1 MQTVPAWTTLG
12 VIITMKLIKTLIFIF
27 IYSSTSGQD
36 STSIFLHSW
45 KHQNRVDKISTNQ
58 YLSLDLEYS
67 DSLEIHKIA
76 PKSYSGRLL
85 FIKNNVLFMTVDQ
98 EESSF
103 QKVNGTKKDISI
115 YYTFPDS
122 LKKVT
127 DGEIKKIN
135 LDRITSLSYT
145 KQKPLSNIGF
155 FIAGFSVLSALVIA
169 PIASVNFKNGDFRQV
184 QYYKILGGCAAGFT
198 IGLPL
203 GLIFQKNRTYYIKSN
218 PPDTDDM
225 QYFYFSDK

>member
-1 MQTVPAWTTLG
+1 
-12 VIITMKLIKTLIFIF
+12 MKLIKTLIFIF
-27 IYSSTSGQD
+27 IYSSAAGQD
-36 STSIFLHSW
+36 STYIFLHSW
-45 KHQNRVDKISTNQ
+45 KHQNRVDKISTKQ

-67 DSLEIHKIA
+67 DSLVTNKIA

-85 FIKNNVLFMTVDQ
+85 FIKNHELFMTVDQ
-98 EESSF
+98 EENSF
-103 QKVNGTKKDISI
+103 RKVNGTEKEISI
-115 YYTFPDS
+115 HYTYPDS
-122 LKKVT
+122 LMKVT
-127 DGEIKKIN
+127 DGEIKIIN

-184 QYYKILGGCAAGFT
+184 RYYKILGGCAAGFT

-203 GLIFQKNRTYYIKSN
+203 GLIFQKNKTYYIKSSS
-218 PPDTDDM
+218 PDPDDM
-225 QYFYFSDK
+225 QYFYISDK